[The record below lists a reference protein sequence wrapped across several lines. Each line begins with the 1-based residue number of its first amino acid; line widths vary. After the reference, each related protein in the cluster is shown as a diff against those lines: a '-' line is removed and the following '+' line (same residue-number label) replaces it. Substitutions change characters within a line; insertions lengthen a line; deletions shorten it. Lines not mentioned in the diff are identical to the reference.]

1 MPDLFNCEILPARIG
16 FSLFLE
22 PFGLGH
28 DLEVASDIKGA
39 QVYYCSDVDLQFKDR
54 LIDRLVERI

>member
-1 MPDLFNCEILPARIG
+1 MG

-28 DLEVASDIKGA
+28 DLEVAQAIDGK
-39 QVYYCSDVDLQFKDR
+39 QVYYCSDVDRQFKTA
-54 LIDRLVERI
+54 